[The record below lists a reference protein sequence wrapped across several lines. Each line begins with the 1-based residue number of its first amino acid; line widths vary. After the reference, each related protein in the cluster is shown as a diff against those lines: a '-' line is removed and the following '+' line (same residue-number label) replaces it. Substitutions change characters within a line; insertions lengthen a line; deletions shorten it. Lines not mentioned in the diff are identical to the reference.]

1 MRTRIAPRACWWRRG
16 CRLAAAAMIAS
27 AAAVLAETPVEA
39 GQQRVDLFGSQGTR
53 FTGVPPSRKFLGV
66 LERFATERAPLAG
79 DCRNAGDTRCL
90 PGKWR
95 RLLAELSDASPLA
108 QVVRVNRVLNRV
120 DYVDDAANYGAEDY
134 WATPGE
140 FLTRGGDCEDY
151 AVAKFLALRAL
162 GFDAERLQV
171 AVVWDEELDIG
182 HAVLVVDV
190 EGRELVLDN
199 RVSWP
204 KPSRVIEHYRPLY
217 AVSEKAWSLYRG
229 RTPTLAAA
237 KLNRSLKAARG
248 VGFAPVA
255 PRDRAAPS
263 SGE

>member
-1 MRTRIAPRACWWRRG
+1 MRTRFAPSARWWRRA
-16 CRLAAAAMIAS
+16 CRLAAAAVIA
-27 AAAVLAETPVEA
+27 APVAVLAAAPVEA

-66 LERFATERAPLAG
+66 LERFAIERAPG
-79 DCRNAGDTRCL
+79 HDNCRNAVDRRCL
-90 PGKWR
+90 PGTWG

-120 DYVDDAANYGAEDY
+120 DYVDDADNYGIEDY

-140 FLTRGGDCEDY
+140 FLARGGDCEDY

-162 GFDAERLQV
+162 GFDDERLQV
-171 AVVWDEELDIG
+171 VVVWDEELDIG

-199 RVSWP
+199 RRSWP
-204 KPSRVIEHYRPLY
+204 RPSRVIDNYRPFY
-217 AVSEKAWSLYRG
+217 AVSETTWTLYRG
-229 RTPTLAAA
+229 STPTIATT
-237 KLNRSLKAARG
+237 KLSRAFKAARG
-248 VGFAPVA
+248 GGFAPVA
-255 PRDRAAPS
+255 SKDRTAPS